1 MGVDMPEQGACSAI
15 LRPDQPWQTEEHSV
29 AKRTT
34 AHYLLEGLVELG
46 IEHVFANLGTDHAPV
61 IEELARWKAEGRQ
74 APRFVLCPHENV
86 AIHMAGGYALA
97 TGRGQAVLVHVD
109 VGTGN
114 VATGMHNLQRLRLP
128 VLVMAGRAPAASRR
142 ELTGS
147 RDNYIHYMQDV
158 RDMASIVRP
167 YTKWE
172 HALDTGVVAKELL
185 RRAHSI
191 MQSDPC
197 GPVYLN
203 LPREALAAEWDDAAV
218 ASFPAAKY
226 GAYSAGGADPDTIG
240 LIADR
245 LVAAERPLLVTA
257 YAGRQPEAPG
267 VIDALARLAGIRV
280 FENNPHHLNIDRE
293 SPCFGGYSPVAD
305 LPQADVGL
313 MVDVDVPW
321 VLHDQRENPATWWAQ
336 IDVDTIKQD
345 IPSWD
350 FPADLRVQGASARI
364 LAQLLE
370 AVQGRATEATRQ
382 RARRRIE
389 SWAAAN
395 AARRDAAAKA
405 AAARGAKDALSAAYV
420 CAEVG
425 RAIDADAIVLNE
437 AVRNVLVAQAQIPR
451 TRPGTFIGTAG
462 GGLGWSGGMALGVKL
477 ARPDRNVVQIVGDG
491 SFYFSTPLS
500 VYAAAKQYALPIFT
514 VVLDNSGW
522 EAVKSATLRVYPEGA
537 AKSAGEYQ
545 SVLAREID
553 FHKVAEAC
561 SAHAECVN
569 EPDALPAAIGRCM
582 EALHGGR
589 AAVLVAR
596 IAPH

>member
-1 MGVDMPEQGACSAI
+1 M
-15 LRPDQPWQTEEHSV
+15 

-34 AHYLLEGLVELG
+34 AHYLLEGLLELG
-46 IEHVFANLGTDHAPV
+46 VEHVFANLGTDHAPI
-61 IEELARWKAEGRQ
+61 IEELARWKREGRR
-74 APRFVLCPHENV
+74 APQFVLCPHENV

-128 VLVMAGRAPAASRR
+128 VLVMAGRAPAASRG
-142 ELTGS
+142 ELVGS
-147 RDNYIHYMQDV
+147 RDNYIHFMQDV

-172 HALDTGVVAKELL
+172 HALDTGAVTKEVL
-185 RRAHSI
+185 RRAHTV
-191 MQSDPC
+191 MQSDPA

-203 LPREALAAEWDDAAV
+203 LPREALAAAWDESAV
-218 ASFPAAKY
+218 ASFPAEKY
-226 GAYSAGGADPDTIG
+226 GALRAGGADPETIG

-245 LVAAERPLLVTA
+245 LMAAERPILVTA
-257 YAGRQPEAPG
+257 YAGRQTEAPAL
-267 VIDALARLAGIRV
+267 IEALAKLAGVRV
-280 FENNPHHLNIDRE
+280 FENNPHHLNIDRTA
-293 SPCFGGYSPVAD
+293 PVFGGFSPLAE
-305 LPQADVGL
+305 LPHADVGL

-336 IDVDTIKQD
+336 IDVDPIKKD
-345 IPSWD
+345 IPTRD

-364 LAQLLE
+364 LGQLVE
-370 AVQGRATEATRQ
+370 AVQARATDATRKRV
-382 RARRRIE
+382 RARID

-395 AARRDAAAKA
+395 AARQDAIAKA
-405 AAARGAKDALSAAYV
+405 AAAKGGKNALSAAYV
-420 CAEVG
+420 CAEVA

-522 EAVKSATLRVYPEGA
+522 EAVKSATLRVYPEGE
-537 AKSAGEYQ
+537 AKAAGEYQ

-561 SAHAECVN
+561 GAQAECVT
-569 EPDALPAAIGRCM
+569 EPDALPAAIGRCL
-582 EALHGGR
+582 EAVRSGR

>member
-1 MGVDMPEQGACSAI
+1 M
-15 LRPDQPWQTEEHSV
+15 

-34 AHYLLEGLVELG
+34 AHFLLEGLVELG
-46 IEHVFANLGTDHAPV
+46 IEHVFANLGTDHAPI
-61 IEELARWKAEGRQ
+61 IEELARWKQAGRR

-114 VATGMHNLQRLRLP
+114 VAAGMHNLQRHRLP
-128 VLVMAGRAPAASRR
+128 VLLMAGRAPATSRG
-142 ELTGS
+142 ELIGT
-147 RDNYIHYMQDV
+147 RDNYVHYVQDV

-172 HALDTGVVAKELL
+172 YSLDTGVVTKEML
-185 RRAHSI
+185 RRAHTV
-191 MQSDPC
+191 MQSDPA

-203 LPREALAAEWDDAAV
+203 LPREALAAEWDDATV
-218 ASFPAAKY
+218 ASFPAEKY
-226 GAYSAGGADPDTIG
+226 GAYRAGGADPESIG
-240 LIADR
+240 RVADK
-245 LVAAERPLLVTA
+245 LLAAERPLLVTA
-257 YAGRQPEAPG
+257 YAGRQLEAPAL
-267 VIDALARLAGIRV
+267 IDALARHVGIRV
-280 FENNPHHLNIDRE
+280 YEHSPHHLNIDRE
-293 SPCFGGYSPVAD
+293 SPCFGGYSPVAE
-305 LPQADVGL
+305 LAHADVGL

-321 VLHDQRENPATWWAQ
+321 LLRDQRENPATWWAQ
-336 IDVDTIKQD
+336 IDVDTVKKD
-345 IPSWD
+345 IPAWD
-350 FPADLRVQGASARI
+350 FPADLRIQGASGRI

-370 AVQGRATEATRQ
+370 AVQARSTDATRQ
-382 RARRRIE
+382 RARQRVE
-389 SWAAAN
+389 SWATTN
-395 AARRDAAAKA
+395 TARRETAAKA
-405 AAARGAKDALSAAYV
+405 AADRGRKGALTAAYV

-437 AVRNVLVAQAQIPR
+437 AIRNVLAVQAQIPR

-477 ARPDRNVVQIVGDG
+477 ARPDRTIVQIVGDG

-500 VYAAAKQYALPIFT
+500 VYAAAKQYGLPIFT

-561 SAHAECVN
+561 DARAECVDD
-569 EPDALPAAIGRCM
+569 PDALPAAIGRCLK
-582 EALHGGR
+582 AVRAGR

>member
-1 MGVDMPEQGACSAI
+1 
-15 LRPDQPWQTEEHSV
+15 V

-34 AHYLLEGLVELG
+34 ANYLLEGLTEVG
-46 IEHVFANLGTDHAPV
+46 IEHVFANLGTDHAPIV
-61 IEELARWKAEGRQ
+61 EELARWKQAGRR
-74 APRFVLCPHENV
+74 APNFVLCPHENV

-114 VATGMHNLQRLRLP
+114 VATGMHNLQRMRLP
-128 VLVMAGRAPAASRR
+128 VLVMAGRAPSTSRG
-142 ELTGS
+142 ELVGS
-147 RDNYIHYMQDV
+147 RDAYIHYMQDV

-172 HALDTGVVAKELL
+172 HSLDSGVVAKELV
-185 RRAHSI
+185 RRAHTV
-191 MQSDPC
+191 MQSDPA

-203 LPREALAAEWDDAAV
+203 LPREPLAAEWDDSAV
-218 ASFPAAKY
+218 ASYPAEKY
-226 GAYSAGGADPDTIG
+226 GAYKAGGADPETVA

-245 LVAAERPLLVTA
+245 LIAAERPLLVTA
-257 YAGRQPEAPG
+257 YAGRHPEAPG
-267 VIDALARLAGIRV
+267 LIDALARLSGIRV
-280 FENNPHHLNIDRE
+280 FENNPHYLNIDRE
-293 SPCFGGYSPVAD
+293 SPCFGGYSPTAE
-305 LPQADVGL
+305 LPHADVGL
-313 MVDVDVPW
+313 LVDVDVPW
-321 VLHDQRENPATWWAQ
+321 VLRDQRENPATWWAQ
-336 IDVDTIKQD
+336 IDIDTIKKD
-345 IPSWD
+345 IPTWD
-350 FPADLRVQGASARI
+350 FPTDLRVQGASTRI

-370 AVQGRATEATRQ
+370 AVQARVTDATRE

-395 AARRDAAAKA
+395 AARRDAVAKA
-405 AAARGAKDALSAAYV
+405 AATRGATNALSAAYV

-425 RAIDADAIVLNE
+425 RAIDADTIVLNE
-437 AVRNVLVAQAQIPR
+437 AVRNVLAVQAQIPR
-451 TRPGTFIGTAG
+451 TRPGTFVGTAG
-462 GGLGWSGGMALGVKL
+462 GGLGWSGGVALGVKL
-477 ARPDRNVVQIVGDG
+477 ARPDRTVVQIVGDG

-500 VYAAAKQYALPIFT
+500 VYATAKQYALPIFT

-522 EAVKSATLRVYPEGA
+522 EAVKAATLRVYPEGA

-545 SVLAREID
+545 SMLAREID

-561 SAHAECVN
+561 DAHAECVG
-569 EPDALPAAIGRCM
+569 EPDALTAAIARCI
-582 EALHGGR
+582 EAVRSGR

>member
-1 MGVDMPEQGACSAI
+1 VS
-15 LRPDQPWQTEEHSV
+15 R
-29 AKRTT
+29 RTT
-34 AHYLLEGLVELG
+34 AHYLLEGLLELG
-46 IEHVFANLGTDHAPV
+46 VEHVFANLGTDHAPI
-61 IEELARWKAEGRQ
+61 IEELARWKRDGRR
-74 APRFVLCPHENV
+74 APQFVLCPHENV

-128 VLVMAGRAPAASRR
+128 ALVMAGRAPAASRG
-142 ELTGS
+142 ELVGS
-147 RDNYIHYMQDV
+147 RDNYIHFMQDV

-172 HALDTGVVAKELL
+172 HSLDTGAVTKEVL
-185 RRAHSI
+185 RRAHTV
-191 MQSDPC
+191 MQSDPA

-203 LPREALAAEWDDAAV
+203 LPREALAAEWDESAV

-226 GAYSAGGADPDTIG
+226 GALRAGGADPETIG
-240 LIADR
+240 VIADR
-245 LVAAERPLLVTA
+245 LLAAERPLLVTA
-257 YAGRQPEAPG
+257 YAGRQAEAPAL
-267 VIDALARLAGIRV
+267 IEALAKLAGIRV
-280 FENNPHHLNIDRE
+280 FENNPHHLNVDRT
-293 SPCFGGYSPVAD
+293 SPVFGGFSPLAE
-305 LPQADVGL
+305 LPHADVGL

-336 IDVDTIKQD
+336 IDVDPIKQD
-345 IPSWD
+345 IPTWD
-350 FPADLRVQGASARI
+350 FPADLRVQGASARV
-364 LAQLLE
+364 LAQLVE
-370 AVQGRATEATRQ
+370 AVQARATEATRKRV
-382 RARRRIE
+382 RARIE

-395 AARRDAAAKA
+395 AARQDAIAKA
-405 AAARGAKDALSAAYV
+405 AAAKGAKNALSAAYV

-561 SAHAECVN
+561 GAQAECVA
-569 EPDALPAAIGRCM
+569 EPDALPAAIGRCL
-582 EALHGGR
+582 EAVRAGR

>member
-1 MGVDMPEQGACSAI
+1 MAN
-15 LRPDQPWQTEEHSV
+15 
-29 AKRTT
+29 RTT
-34 AHYLLEGLVELG
+34 AHYFLEGLVELG
-46 IEHVFANLGTDHAPV
+46 IEHVFANLGTDHAPI
-61 IEELARWKAEGRQ
+61 IEELARWQAEGRR
-74 APRFVLCPHENV
+74 APRFILCPHENV

-114 VATGMHNLQRLRLP
+114 VVNGMHNLQRHRLP
-128 VLVMAGRAPAASRR
+128 VLVMAGRAPATSRG
-142 ELTGS
+142 ELVGS

-172 HALDTGVVAKELL
+172 QSLEAGVVAKEVL
-185 RRAHSI
+185 RRAHTV
-191 MQSDPC
+191 MQSDPP

-203 LPREALAAEWDDAAV
+203 LPREALAAEWDESAV
-218 ASFPAAKY
+218 ASFPAGKY
-226 GAYSAGGADPDTIG
+226 GAFKAGGADPETIA
-240 LIADR
+240 LLADK
-245 LVAAERPLLVTA
+245 LVAAGRPLLVTA
-257 YAGRQPEAPG
+257 YAGRQAEAPAL
-267 VIDALARLAGIRV
+267 IDALARLAGIRV

-293 SPCFGGYSPVAD
+293 SPCFGGYSPLAE
-305 LPQADVGL
+305 LAHADVGL

-321 VLHDQRENPATWWAQ
+321 VLRDQRENPATWWAQ
-336 IDVDTIKQD
+336 IDIDTIKKD
-345 IPSWD
+345 IPTWD
-350 FPADLRVQGASARI
+350 FPADLRIQGASARI

-370 AVQGRATEATRQ
+370 AVKDRTTDASRE
-382 RARRRIE
+382 RARRRVE
-389 SWAAAN
+389 SWAGAN

-405 AAARGAKDALSAAYV
+405 AADRGKQGALSAAYV

-425 RAIDADAIVLNE
+425 RAIDADTIVVNE
-437 AVRNVLVAQAQIPR
+437 AVRNVLVVQAQIPR

-477 ARPDRNVVQIVGDG
+477 AHPDRDVVQIVGDG

-500 VYAAAKQYALPIFT
+500 VYAAAKQYGLPIFT

-537 AKSAGEYQ
+537 AKAAGTYQ
-545 SVLAREID
+545 SVLARDIE

-561 SAHAECVN
+561 GAQAECVDA
-569 EPDALPAAIGRCM
+569 PDALPAAIARCLG
-582 EALHGGR
+582 AVRTGR

>member
-1 MGVDMPEQGACSAI
+1 MG
-15 LRPDQPWQTEEHSV
+15 
-29 AKRTT
+29 KRTT

-46 IEHVFANLGTDHAPV
+46 IEHVFANLGTDHAPI
-61 IEELARWKAEGRQ
+61 IEELARWKAEGRSVPQ
-74 APRFVLCPHENV
+74 FVLCPHENV

-114 VATGMHNLQRLRLP
+114 VAAGMHNLQRQRLP
-128 VLVMAGRAPAASRR
+128 VLVMAGRAPATSRR
-142 ELTGS
+142 ELIGS
-147 RDNYIHYMQDV
+147 RDAYIHYMQDV
-158 RDMASIVRP
+158 RDMPAIVRP

-172 HALDTGVVAKELL
+172 HALDAGVVAKEVL

-203 LPREALAAEWDDAAV
+203 LPREALAAEWEESAV
-218 ASFPAAKY
+218 VSFPAEKY
-226 GAYSAGGADPDTIG
+226 GAYRAGGADPETIAI
-240 LIADR
+240 IADK

-257 YAGRQPEAPG
+257 YAGRQPEAPD

-293 SPCFGGYSPVAD
+293 SPCFGGYSPVAELPHAD
-305 LPQADVGL
+305 LGL

-336 IDVDTIKQD
+336 IDVDTIKKD
-345 IPSWD
+345 IPTWD

-370 AVQGRATEATRQ
+370 AVQARSTEATRQ
-382 RARRRIE
+382 RARQRIE
-389 SWAAAN
+389 SWSAAN
-395 AARRDAAAKA
+395 QARRDAAAKA
-405 AAARGAKDALSAAYV
+405 AAARGSTNALSAAYV
-420 CAEVG
+420 CAEVS
-425 RAIDADAIVLNE
+425 RAIDADSVVLNE
-437 AVRNVLVAQAQIPR
+437 AVRNLLVVQTQIPR
-451 TRPGTFIGTAG
+451 SRAGTFIGTAG

-477 ARPDRNVVQIVGDG
+477 ARPDRNIVQIVGDG
-491 SFYFSTPLS
+491 SFYFSTPLA
-500 VYAAAKQYALPIFT
+500 VYAAAKQYELPIFT

-522 EAVKSATLRVYPEGA
+522 EAVKAATLRVYPEGA
-537 AKSAGEYQ
+537 AKAAGQYQ
-545 SVLAREID
+545 SVLAREVD

-561 SAHAECVN
+561 GAYGECVN
-569 EPDALPAAIGRCM
+569 DPDALPDAIGRCM
-582 EALHGGR
+582 EALRGGR

>member
-1 MGVDMPEQGACSAI
+1 
-15 LRPDQPWQTEEHSV
+15 V

-46 IEHVFANLGTDHAPV
+46 IEHVFANLGTDHAPI
-61 IEELARWKAEGRQ
+61 IEELARWQQAGRR
-74 APRFVLCPHENV
+74 APQFVLCPHENV
-86 AIHMAGGYALA
+86 AIHMAGGYALT

-114 VATGMHNLQRLRLP
+114 VATGMHNLQRLRVP
-128 VLVMAGRAPAASRR
+128 VLVMAGRAPASSRG
-142 ELTGS
+142 ELVGT
-147 RDNYIHYMQDV
+147 RDSYVHYMQDV
-158 RDMASIVRP
+158 RDMAAIVRP

-172 HALDTGVVAKELL
+172 HSLDSGAVAKEVL
-185 RRAHSI
+185 RRAHTV
-191 MQSDPC
+191 MQSDPA

-203 LPREALAAEWDDAAV
+203 LPREALAAEWEEASV

-226 GAYSAGGADPDTIG
+226 GAFRAGGADPEVIG
-240 LIADR
+240 LVADK
-245 LVAAERPLLVTA
+245 LVAAGRPLLVTA
-257 YAGRQPEAPG
+257 YAGRQLEVPAL
-267 VIDALARLAGIRV
+267 IDALARLVGIRV
-280 FENNPHHLNIDRE
+280 FEHSPHHLNIDRE
-293 SPCFGGYSPVAD
+293 SPCFGGYSPVAE
-305 LPQADVGL
+305 LPHADVGL

-321 VLHDQRENPATWWAQ
+321 VLRDQRENPATWWAQ
-336 IDVDTIKQD
+336 IDVDTIKKD

-350 FPADLRVQGASARI
+350 FPADLRIQGASARI

-370 AVQGRATEATRQ
+370 AVQARATDATRK
-382 RARRRIE
+382 RARQRVE
-389 SWAAAN
+389 SWTAAN
-395 AARRDAAAKA
+395 AARREAAAKA
-405 AAARGAKDALSAAYV
+405 AADRGSKGALTAAYV

-425 RAIDADAIVLNE
+425 RAIDAETIVLNE
-437 AVRNVLVAQAQIPR
+437 AIRNVLVVQAQIPR

-477 ARPDRNVVQIVGDG
+477 ARPESDVVQIVGDG

-500 VYAAAKQYALPIFT
+500 VYAAARQYGLPIFT

-537 AKSAGEYQ
+537 AQSVGEYQ
-545 SVLAREID
+545 SVLARGIE

-561 SAHAECVN
+561 GAQAECVD
-569 EPDALPAAIGRCM
+569 EPDALPAAIGRCL
-582 EALHGGR
+582 EAVQTGR

>member
-1 MGVDMPEQGACSAI
+1 M
-15 LRPDQPWQTEEHSV
+15 

-34 AHYLLEGLVELG
+34 AHFFLEGLVELG
-46 IEHVFANLGTDHAPV
+46 IEHVFANLGTDHAPI
-61 IEELARWKAEGRQ
+61 IEELARWKQEGRR
-74 APRFVLCPHENV
+74 APQFVLCPHENV

-114 VATGMHNLQRLRLP
+114 VANGMHNLQRHRLP
-128 VLVMAGRAPAASRR
+128 VLVMAGCAPATSRG
-142 ELTGS
+142 ELVGS

-172 HALDTGVVAKELL
+172 HALDSGVVAKELL
-185 RRAHSI
+185 RRAHSV
-191 MQSDPC
+191 MQSDPA

-203 LPREALAAEWDDAAV
+203 LPREALAAEWDDSAV
-218 ASFPAAKY
+218 ASFPAGKY
-226 GAYSAGGADPDTIG
+226 GPFRAGGADPATIG
-240 LIADR
+240 VVADK
-245 LVAAERPLLVTA
+245 LVAAARPLLVTA

-267 VIDALARLAGIRV
+267 LIDAIARLAGIRV

-293 SPCFGGYSPVAD
+293 SPCFGGYSPVAE
-305 LPQADVGL
+305 LAQADVGL

-321 VLHDQRENPATWWAQ
+321 VLRDQRENPATWWAQ
-336 IDVDTIKQD
+336 IDIDPMKKD
-345 IPSWD
+345 IPVWD
-350 FPADLRVQGASARI
+350 FPADLRIQGASARI

-370 AVQGRATEATRQ
+370 AVQARATDVTRQ
-382 RARRRIE
+382 RARQRIE
-389 SWAAAN
+389 SWSAAN
-395 AARRDAAAKA
+395 AARRETAAKA
-405 AAARGAKDALSAAYV
+405 AAARGKKGALSAAYV

-437 AVRNVLVAQAQIPR
+437 AVRNVLVVQAQIPR

-477 ARPDRNVVQIVGDG
+477 ARPDRSVVQIVGDG

-500 VYAAAKQYALPIFT
+500 VYAAAKQYGLPIFT

-537 AKSAGEYQ
+537 AKTAGVYQ

-561 SAHAECVN
+561 GAQAECVD
-569 EPDALPAAIGRCM
+569 EPDDLPAAIGRCL
-582 EALHGGR
+582 EAVRGGR

>member
-1 MGVDMPEQGACSAI
+1 M
-15 LRPDQPWQTEEHSV
+15 
-29 AKRTT
+29 AKRST
-34 AHYLLEGLVELG
+34 AHYLLEGLNELG
-46 IEHVFANLGTDHAPV
+46 IEHVFANLGTDHAPI
-61 IEELARWKAEGRQ
+61 IEELARWKRDGRR
-74 APRFVLCPHENV
+74 APQFVLCPHENV

-114 VATGMHNLQRLRLP
+114 VATGMHNLQRLRVP
-128 VLVMAGRAPAASRR
+128 VMVMAGRAPATSRG
-142 ELTGS
+142 ELLGS

-172 HALDTGVVAKELL
+172 HALEAGVVAKEVL
-185 RRAHSI
+185 RRAHTV
-191 MQSDPC
+191 MQSDPG

-203 LPREALAAEWDDAAV
+203 LPREALAAEWDESAV
-218 ASFPAAKY
+218 ASFPAEKY
-226 GAYSAGGADPDTIG
+226 GAFRAGGADPETIG
-240 LIADR
+240 MIADK

-257 YAGRQPEAPG
+257 YAGRQPEAPAI
-267 VIDALARLAGIRV
+267 IDALARLAGIRV
-280 FENNPHHLNIDRE
+280 FENSPHHLNIDRE
-293 SPCFGGYSPVAD
+293 SPCFGGYSPVAE
-305 LPQADVGL
+305 LAHADVGM

-321 VLHDQRENPATWWAQ
+321 VLQDRRENPATWWAQ
-336 IDVDTIKQD
+336 IDVDTIKKD
-345 IPSWD
+345 IPTWD

-370 AVQGRATEATRQ
+370 AVKERSTQASRDH
-382 RARRRIE
+382 ARSRIE
-389 SWAAAN
+389 SWAGAN
-395 AARRDAAAKA
+395 AARREAIAKA
-405 AAARGAKDALSAAYV
+405 ATDRGKKDALTAAYV

-425 RAIDADAIVLNE
+425 RAIDADTIVVNE
-437 AVRNVLVAQAQIPR
+437 GVRNALVVQGQIPR
-451 TRPGTFIGTAG
+451 TRPGTFVGTAG
-462 GGLGWSGGMALGVKL
+462 GGLGWSGGISLGVKL

-491 SFYFSTPLS
+491 SFYFSTPLA
-500 VYAAAKQYALPIFT
+500 VYAAAKQYKLPIFT

-522 EAVKSATLRVYPEGA
+522 EAVKSATLRVYPDGA

-545 SVLAREID
+545 SVLAPKID

-561 SAHAECVN
+561 GAQAECVA
-569 EPDALPAAIGRCM
+569 ESDDLPAAIARCQ
-582 EALHGGR
+582 EAVRAGR